1 MKTAIERPR
10 VLPASTLAGKGVE
23 NQAGEDLGKIE
34 ELMIDLNVGRVAYA
48 VLSFGGFL
56 GVGSKLFAVPWYAL
70 KVDVGREVFILN
82 VDKEILKNAP
92 GFDKDNWPDMT
103 NVSWALG
110 IHRYYGYR
118 PYWEEPASP
127 PLKKPRRHYRESPKE
142 AEKRITG

>member
-1 MKTAIERPR
+1 MKAITQGPS
-10 VLPASTLAGKGVE
+10 VLSASTLTGNRVE

-70 KVDVGREVFILN
+70 KVDVEKKVFILN

-110 IHRYYGYR
+110 IHKYYGYR
-118 PYWEEPASP
+118 PYWEAPTSP
-127 PLKKPRRHYRESPKE
+127 PE
-142 AEKRITG
+142 